1 MKAMTTV
8 NTKWSTNMK
17 KLILATALVMGA
29 TTAIAEET
37 DLAATLQLCSSLS
50 DSAVRTYELR
60 LGGMTRAEYLQMTA
74 GGAPDAM
81 KLATALSEYVYAK
94 PLMRSESGIE
104 NMKRTI
110 ADEISNECL
119 KARL

>member
-1 MKAMTTV
+1 
-8 NTKWSTNMK
+8 MK
-17 KLILATALVMGA
+17 KFILATALVMGA
-29 TTAIAEET
+29 TTANAEET
-37 DLAATLQLCSSLS
+37 DLAATLELCGSLS

-60 LGGMTRAEYLQMTA
+60 LGGMTRSEYLQMMA
-74 GGAPDAM
+74 GSAPDAM
-81 KLATALSEYVYAK
+81 KLATHLSDYVYGK

>member
-1 MKAMTTV
+1 
-8 NTKWSTNMK
+8 MK
-17 KLILATALVMGA
+17 KLILAVALVMGA
-29 TTAIAEET
+29 TTAIAEER

-60 LGGMTRAEYLQMTA
+60 LGGMTRAEYLQMMA
-74 GGAPDAM
+74 GSAPDAM
-81 KLATALSEYVYAK
+81 KLATYLSDYVYAK

-119 KARL
+119 KAKL